1 MPTTRLEEPLMIDSE
16 PRFEAR
22 EASRPERGNDA
33 PQERVASADTLLIRP
48 ISPDDRQ
55 RLADG
60 FQRLGER
67 SRYRRFLSPREH
79 LSEAELRYFTDV
91 DHHNHEALIAID
103 PNNDEGVGVARYI
116 RSKSE
121 PSAAEVAVAV
131 VDDWQGKGRRR
142 SLGRRACRS
151 SARRGNH
158 QLHRARA
165 RRQSADAQPATRS
178 WTGARRAQ
186 RTRHRRADGRS
197 TRDRLGALAA
207 AVSSGRARRY
217 QSPRPCTNGV
227 PGARARE
234 PDRATGARW
243 ARIDYR
249 MTA

>member
-121 PSAAEVAVAV
+121 PSAAELAVAV
-131 VDDWQGKGRRR
+131 VDDWQGKGVG
-142 SLGRRACRS
+142 GRLA
-151 SARRGNH
+151 AA
-158 QLHRARA
+158 LADRARA
-165 RRQSADAQPATRS
+165 EGITSFTALVLADNRLMLNLLHDLGQVRVVHSELGTVELTVDLPE
-178 WTGARRAQ
+178 TGLG
-186 RTRHRRADGRS
+186 HLP
-197 TRDRLGALAA
+197 RLLAA
-207 AVSSGRARRY
+207 VARGDIRARGHAPMEYR
-217 QSPRPCTNGV
+217 
-227 PGARARE
+227 ARALESRTE
-234 PDRATGARW
+234 PPARDGHASTTG
-243 ARIDYR
+243 
-249 MTA
+249 